1 MGKGIPAELHFET
14 LNKTLIKM
22 PPAPNLVFTDI
33 FASQQYESDRIR
45 WMMEYGTSGMAPFV
59 APGAPSPSMG
69 DSGYYAEGAA
79 SAAYWKEKVFLDEVL
94 LNNLR
99 DPVNPTQRVTAQR
112 QLAKKEAKLKA
123 RNSKRKEWMLAKAF
137 FDNEITYTREGGIK
151 FTVTYG
157 VPDHHKV
164 TLTGNN
170 VWWDDDTGAA
180 GTTADPIKDIYD
192 MKDLAAADGLTISDT
207 FMNSTCLKYLLFN
220 ASLQTLLQKSTFGDG
235 DLFARPAQVIGHLL
249 GLGPLTVYDDM
260 FEVAA
265 FATADVAVGAATL
278 TLEETTDFEVGQT
291 IRVYNM
297 ATPFDYVEYT
307 SLSVDIA
314 ANTITLTT
322 NLTTA
327 VKSGRDRV
335 VMRKKFITDAKV
347 GFFTRQ
353 IDGEAI
359 AEFLEAPFGM
369 GRYFGMYADT
379 KDEWDPDGLWIRVQN
394 KGLPVI
400 THPDG
405 IWTLTIK

>member
-1 MGKGIPAELHFET
+1 MKGIPAELHYET
-14 LNKTLIKM
+14 LNKTLQKM
-22 PPAPNLVFTDI
+22 PPAPNLVFTNI
-33 FASQQYESDRIR
+33 FQSQQYESDRMR
-45 WMMEYGTSGMAPFV
+45 WMMEYGTAGMAPFV
-59 APGAPSPSMG
+59 APGAPSPVQG
-69 DSGYYAEGAA
+69 DSGYYSEGAA
-79 SAAYWKEKVFLDEVL
+79 SAAYWKEKTFLDEVL

-99 DPVNPTQRVTAQR
+99 DPVTPTQRVTAQR

-123 RNSKRKEWMLAKAF
+123 RNSKRKEWMYAKAF
-137 FDNEITYTREGGIK
+137 FDNSITYQREGGIK

-170 VWWDDDTGAA
+170 VWWDDGTDAP
-180 GTTADPIKDIYD
+180 GTTATPIRDIYD
-192 MKDLAAADGLTISDT
+192 MKDLAASDGLTISDS

-220 ASLQTLLQKSTFGDG
+220 ADLQTLLQKSTFGDG
-235 DLFARPAQVIGHLL
+235 DLFSRPAQVLSSLL
-249 GLGPLTVYDDM
+249 GLGNLTIYDDM

-265 FATADVAVGAATL
+265 FATADAATGQP
-278 TLEETTDFEVGQT
+278 TVTVEDATDFEAGQT
-291 IRVYNM
+291 VRIYNM
-297 ATPFDYVEYT
+297 ATPYDYTEYT

-314 ANTITLTT
+314 NSTVTMST

-327 VKSGRDRV
+327 VKSGRDRI

-353 IDGEAI
+353 VDGEAI
-359 AEFLEAPFGM
+359 AEFMEAPFGM
-369 GRYFGMYADT
+369 GRYYGMFADT
-379 KDEWDPDGLWIRVQN
+379 KEEWDPDGIWIRVQN

-400 THPDG
+400 YHPDG